1 MGFPVPRRYTWSDDP
16 FLKIK
21 TYSLEKVSISADGKY
36 AKVKTMLKGKQ
47 RLNPMM
53 VRGNFEFDAQYPL
66 TDYWEKVDGK
76 WVITLLSQPVNTS
89 GAGMLKYYVPNN
101 KSGWGKAD
109 FAEINPADL

>member
-1 MGFPVPRRYTWSDDP
+1 
-16 FLKIK
+16 
-21 TYSLEKVSISADGKY
+21 
-36 AKVKTMLKGKQ
+36 MLKGRQ

-53 VRGNFEFDAQYPL
+53 VRGNFEFDAQYSL

-89 GAGMLKYYVPNN
+89 GTGILKYYVPNN

-109 FAEINPADL
+109 FVEINPADL